1 LRPNKEKQR
10 TLRIVA
16 AGFLAAAATV
26 FWGFASDGAET
37 IRDPADAAR
46 VAAVTEPTADFTKPE
61 NYEINAAGAATSH
74 DPLNTSVFSHPSAN
88 MAFDRQLDFK
98 VGDGIF
104 RKLWVSA
111 PSSTV
116 SSDGLGPLFNSRS
129 CQTCHL
135 KDGRGTPPEGDAAA
149 VSLFLRL
156 SIPPETDAQREA
168 LETFRLPVIAEP
180 TYGGQL
186 QNFSIAGLHSEGSMV
201 VTYKPV
207 DVELA
212 DGTIVTLRSPTYGV
226 SDLNYGPM
234 HPDAMFS
241 PRLAPPMIGMGLL
254 EDIPADDILAR
265 ADPDDADGDGISGR
279 PNWSWNVA
287 EDRLMLGRFGW
298 KAGEPTIAQQ
308 SAHAFAGD
316 IGISSAVAGAWS
328 GDCTEFQTDCRNAPD
343 GRDPDEGVEVPQT
356 MFDLVVFYA
365 RNLAVPARRDI
376 DDPQVLA
383 GKQLFYESGCIG
395 CHVPKFVT
403 GRETEPEQAFQLI
416 WPYSDLLLH
425 DMGDALADHRPE
437 GAADGSEWRTAPL
450 WGLGLAETAA
460 GGRAYY
466 LHDGRAT
473 TILEAILWHGGEA
486 EASKDKVVAMT
497 KDEREALLAFLR
509 SL

>member
-1 LRPNKEKQR
+1 MRPNNHTHR
-10 TLRIVA
+10 IAPIVA
-16 AGFLAAAATV
+16 AAILAAAAIL
-26 FWGFASDGAET
+26 FWGLASHAET
-37 IRDPADAAR
+37 TRDPADAER
-46 VAAVTEPTADFTKPE
+46 VAEVTQAATDFTEAEK
-61 NYEINAAGAATSH
+61 YETNSGGAATSH
-74 DPLNTSVFSHPSAN
+74 DPVNTSVFSHPSAN

-116 SSDGLGPLFNSRS
+116 SSDGLGPLFNARS

-135 KDGRGTPPEGDAAA
+135 KDGRGVPPEGDAAA
-149 VSLFLRL
+149 VALFLRL
-156 SIPPETDAQREA
+156 SIPPETDAQRAA
-168 LETFRLPVIAEP
+168 LETFRLPVIPEP

-186 QNFSIAGLHSEGSMV
+186 QNFSIAGLHAEGRMV
-201 VTYKPV
+201 VDYEPV

-212 DGTIVTLRSPTYGV
+212 DGTIVTLRAPTYSV

-254 EDIPADDILAR
+254 EDIPADDILAHE
-265 ADPDDADGDGISGR
+265 DPDDADGDGISGR
-279 PNWSWNVA
+279 ANWSWNVA

-298 KAGEPTIAQQ
+298 KAREPTIAQQ

-316 IGISSAVAGAWS
+316 IGISSAIASTWS
-328 GDCTEFQTDCRNAPD
+328 GDCTDAQADCRGAPD
-343 GRDPDEGVEVPQT
+343 GRDPDEGVEVPQK

-383 GKQLFYESGCIG
+383 GKQLFYESGCVS

-425 DMGDALADHRPE
+425 DMGPGLADHRPE

-450 WGLGLAETAA
+450 WGLGHAETV
-460 GGRAYY
+460 GSGRAFY

-486 EASKDKVVAMT
+486 EASKNNVVAMT

>member
-1 LRPNKEKQR
+1 MRPNQESKR

-16 AGFLAAAATV
+16 AGLLAAAAIV
-26 FWGFASDGAET
+26 FWGIASDGAET
-37 IRDPADAAR
+37 NRDPADAAR
-46 VAAVTEPTADFTKPE
+46 VAAVTQPTTDFTAAEK
-61 NYEINAAGAATSH
+61 YEANSAGAATSH
-74 DPLNTSVFSHPSAN
+74 DPINLSAFSHPSGN
-88 MAFDRQLDFK
+88 MPFDRQLDFK

-116 SSDGLGPLFNSRS
+116 SSDGLGPLFNARS

-135 KDGRGTPPEGDAAA
+135 KDGRGVPPEGDDAA

-168 LETFRLPVIAEP
+168 LESFRLPVIAEP

-186 QNFSIAGLHSEGSMV
+186 QNFSIAGLHAEGRMV
-201 VTYKPV
+201 VTYEPL

-212 DGTIVTLRSPTYGV
+212 DGTIVTLRAPTYSI
-226 SDLNYGPM
+226 SDLNYGPL
-234 HPDAMFS
+234 HPDIMLS
-241 PRLAPPMIGMGLL
+241 PRLAPPMIGVGLL
-254 EDIPADDILAR
+254 EDIPADDILAH
-265 ADPDDADGDGISGR
+265 ADPDDEDGDGISGR
-279 PNWSWNVA
+279 ANWSWNVA

-298 KAGEPTIAQQ
+298 KAGEPTVAQQ

-316 IGISSAVAGAWS
+316 IGISSALAATWS
-328 GDCTEFQTDCRNAPD
+328 GDCTEAQADCYGAPD

-376 DDPQVLA
+376 DDPLVLA
-383 GKQLFYESGCIG
+383 GKQLFYESGCIS

-403 GRETEPEQAFQLI
+403 GRDTEPEQAFQLI
-416 WPYSDLLLH
+416 WPYTDLLLH
-425 DMGDALADHRPE
+425 DMGPGLADNRPE
-437 GAADGSEWRTAPL
+437 AAADGNEWRTPPL
-450 WGLGLAETAA
+450 WGIGLTETV
-460 GGRAYY
+460 GDGRAFY

-473 TILEAILWHGGEA
+473 TMLEAILWHGGEA

-497 KDEREALLAFLR
+497 RDERDALLAFLR